1 MVALIIT
8 THTNKVGPTYT
19 GRQRNCESKGEKL
32 TPFLSTHIAQLTN
45 LYHKPVEQSL
55 FSFSNNSDKVKSS
68 IFKLEGTVSH

>member
-32 TPFLSTHIAQLTN
+32 TPFLSKQTAQLTS
-45 LYHKPVEQSL
+45 LYHKPVEQSFL
-55 FSFSNNSDKVKSS
+55 SCNNNSDKVKLFN
-68 IFKLEGTVSH
+68 I